1 MERPGPIG
9 SSSADVPGSGQS
21 TSGPGKLPVDAPG
34 STPADP
40 PPGSE
45 DSYTP
50 ALTQA
55 AIRFAEAEQARD
67 EIGSLRLSLSLGP
80 SFTLSLGLS
89 LSLSRSLSRSRS
101 LSPEPSPSPSP

>member
-34 STPADP
+34 STPTDP
-40 PPGSE
+40 LGSE